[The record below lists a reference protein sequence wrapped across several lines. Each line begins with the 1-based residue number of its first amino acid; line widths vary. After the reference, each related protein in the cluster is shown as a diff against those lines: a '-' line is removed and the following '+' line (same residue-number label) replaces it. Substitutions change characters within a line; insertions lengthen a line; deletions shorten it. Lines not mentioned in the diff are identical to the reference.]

1 MQCGKPPSLIFF
13 SAAVLFS
20 KVEEESL
27 GAAFHEMGVGMKNV
41 TFLTDRETGE
51 FYGSAFATF
60 DTPDDAAM
68 AVACTGMKVLGRPVN
83 IKFAEKPVKKQSVG
97 AKALQMRELAPR
109 PSGGTH
115 KAFFG
120 NLDYGIDVSEHVNM
134 AAVDQPAECSLTF
147 QRISTVS
154 VCGCP

>member
-1 MQCGKPPSLIFF
+1 MLLSQ
-13 SAAVLFS
+13 
-20 KVEEESL
+20 VEEESL

-60 DTPDDAAM
+60 ETPDDAAM

-120 NLDYGIDVSEHVNM
+120 NLDYGIDVSEH
-134 AAVDQPAECSLTF
+134 AACVRMRLSVGRSERCTLASLSMHSNVVLLF
-147 QRISTVS
+147 WVQLM
-154 VCGCP
+154 